1 MYLVP
6 KGNAPTREELD
17 ALAKRVAE
25 LEKLVAELQAKRRQ
39 KKEIPNG

>member
-6 KGNAPTREELD
+6 KGNIPSREELD

-25 LEKLVAELQAKRRQ
+25 LEKLVAELQTKRRQ
-39 KKEIPNG
+39 KKDEQNG